1 MWRTA
6 LVALL
11 LAIGIW
17 LAVDALHKT
26 DSERVEDEVA
36 RLVDVARQGGEDAA
50 REILAALA
58 DDYRGS
64 GGFSRERIE
73 GYVRQYV
80 LEGRPEEITTGGYSA
95 VTKGDETLVP
105 LLRIDARTKRYQGS
119 ALLRV
124 TFAERDGRF
133 RVVNVEWWGPER

>member
-1 MWRTA
+1 VWRTV

-17 LAVDALHKT
+17 LAIDALVKT
-26 DSERVEDEVA
+26 DAERVEDEVA
-36 RLVDVARQGGEDAA
+36 RLVDLAREGGEDAA
-50 REILAALA
+50 KGILAALA

-64 GGFSRERIE
+64 GAFSRERIE

-80 LEGRPEEITTGGYSA
+80 LEGRPEEITTGGYKA
-95 VTKGDETLVP
+95 VPKGDEILVP
-105 LLRIDARTKRYQGS
+105 LLRIDVRTKRFQAN

-133 RVVNVEWWGPER
+133 RVVNVEQWHLER